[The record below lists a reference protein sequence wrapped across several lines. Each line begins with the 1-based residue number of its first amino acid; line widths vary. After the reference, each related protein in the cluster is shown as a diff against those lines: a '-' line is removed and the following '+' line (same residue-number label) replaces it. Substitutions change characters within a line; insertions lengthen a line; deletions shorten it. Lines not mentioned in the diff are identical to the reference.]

1 MAGKGA
7 RSGGAEEDLTGAQDE
22 DTVQDSRVV
31 GSEIQAMAGG
41 TDVPVIVRLVQLAF
55 PQASQDARQDTGG
68 GA

>member
-31 GSEIQAMAGG
+31 GSEIQEMAGG
-41 TDVPVIVRLVQLAF
+41 TNVPVIFRLVQLAF